1 MGQPGR
7 VCLQPRAEG
16 CHVRQDEGLLL
27 STGAEGGETSV
38 AGGVASYFNQVWPV
52 TSRRCGLLL
61 QGGVACYF
69 KGVWPV
75 TSRRCG
81 LLLQGGVACYFKGVW
96 PVTSRRC
103 GLLLQGGVA
112 CYFKEVWPV
121 TSRRCGLLLQGGVA
135 CYFQEV
141 WHIISMKCGVL
152 VQEGNVLCTD
162 CCFGPWCSVVNVV
175 QCDSS
180 DMFCYRK
187 CISPQQLRT
196 LSRLLLA
203 NMTDQNM
210 FR

>member
-1 MGQPGR
+1 MSISPLLIVTSLPSSIWDNLGEYVFNPEQKGAMLDRTKGYFSQPEQR
-7 VCLQPRAEG
+7 E
-16 CHVRQDEGLLL
+16 VRP
-27 STGAEGGETSV
+27 SV
-38 AGGVASYFNQVWPV
+38 AGGVASYFNQAWPL

-61 QGGVACYF
+61 PGGVACY
-69 KGVWPV
+69 
-75 TSRRCG
+75 
-81 LLLQGGVACYFKGVW
+81 L
-96 PVTSRRC
+96 
-103 GLLLQGGVA
+103 
-112 CYFKEVWPV
+112 
-121 TSRRCGLLLQGGVA
+121 
-135 CYFQEV
+135 QEV

-162 CCFGPWCSVVNVV
+162 CCFGPWCSVVNGV

-180 DMFCYRK
+180 DVFCYRK